1 MGELSSKLSGAGSE
15 EEVSYSIV
23 GCRYALIDLCF
34 VKMITYFYHF
44 DKNIASII
52 ERIHDYIAESFK
64 SMSELQKEST
74 EKIKTE
80 IAQVTVKKE
89 ELYKAE
95 IRRLKQI
102 QEGQLN

>member
-1 MGELSSKLSGAGSE
+1 M
-15 EEVSYSIV
+15 

-34 VKMITYFYHF
+34 VKVITYFYHF
-44 DKNIASII
+44 DKNIASIV

-64 SMSELQKEST
+64 SMSELQKESSD
-74 EKIKTE
+74 KTKAE

-95 IRRLKQI
+95 IKRLKQI
-102 QEGQLN
+102 QEEQLN